1 MSMRALRWMAAV
13 VALGAALAAAGC
25 AGSKMDAASY
35 ERAVERQSQ
44 EEFQKRLG
52 Y

>member
-1 MSMRALRWMAAV
+1 MKSLRWLAMV

-25 AGSKMDAASY
+25 AGSKMDAASH
-35 ERAVERQSQ
+35 ERAVERQSRD
-44 EEFQKRLG
+44 EFQKRLA